1 VRKLREEESFMRP
14 TTVLLRSALLAL
26 AGLLPSLHAAAQPFP
41 SKPIRSI
48 VPSGTGTGS
57 DSLCRIFTEHLAQR
71 LGQAVVTENRPGG
84 NAVIGIDAAVKSP
97 ADGYTML
104 CFGGG
109 SAAPSL
115 HKSLPWDFL
124 KVMDPVVYIYRLGLF
139 LSVSGTLPV
148 STTQEF
154 IAHAKANPGKLNY
167 YYIAPSQK
175 IAFAYF
181 ANRAGIEL
189 TEVYYKSGQAH
200 VDLVAGL
207 VHAGMDGPASFR
219 AQLDAGRVK
228 MLFVASNVRSPSYP
242 NVPTSAEVGLGD
254 FQMITGHRLLGAR
267 RNAEGRGRAAQPRVQ
282 RGHERA
288 EDGRDDPGHRR
299 RRGRRTAGRAAPAG
313 RAGASQLGRRRAHR
327 ALRARMTRNR
337 HG

>member
-1 VRKLREEESFMRP
+1 MKRTRL
-14 TTVLLRSALLAL
+14 LLRSSLLAL
-26 AGLLPSLHAAAQPFP
+26 AGLSLSLHAAAQSFP

-48 VPSGTGTGS
+48 VPAGTGTGS

-71 LGQAVVTENRPGG
+71 IGQPVVTENRPGG

-148 STTQEF
+148 STAQEF

-219 AQLDAGRVK
+219 AHLDAGRVK

-242 NVPTSAEVGLGD
+242 NIPTSAEVGLGD
-254 FQMITGHRLLGAR
+254 FQMITGIGYWVPAGTPKDAVARLNLAFNEAMKEPKMVATIQGTGGAAVGGAPEELRRLVEQEHR
-267 RNAEGRGRAAQPRVQ
+267 NWAEGVRI
-282 RGHERA
+282 
-288 EDGRDDPGHRR
+288 
-299 RRGRRTAGRAAPAG
+299 
-313 RAGASQLGRRRAHR
+313 
-327 ALRARMTRNR
+327 ARYVPE
-337 HG
+337 